1 MARRTEPDE
10 PSRLVANGRR
20 LRPWAIEERRRVV
33 RDLRSWAGAGGGEA
47 LRSYLGSPV
56 EVLGV
61 RVPDLRRLAKATARR
76 SVTRPLPEARALAES
91 LWHGKIYEEKAVA
104 VELLGLRPLAEDD
117 AVWKLAAR
125 WVDDATG
132 WALSDGLA
140 AGPIATQVA
149 ERPERFAEL
158 LVWVK
163 SPNIWRRRAS
173 TYALRAWVRA
183 GELDRP
189 FRLLERLLDDPERW
203 VQRAVGTWL
212 RECWKKDRARTE
224 RFLRREVRRL
234 APVTLTVATERA
246 PKVFR
251 EELRRSN
258 GRRRAGRRGY

>member
-10 PSRLVANGRR
+10 PHRLVAHPRR
-20 LRPWAIEERRRVV
+20 LRPWATAERSRIV
-33 RDLRSWAGAGGGEA
+33 RELRALTGPDDGEA

-56 EVLGV
+56 PVLGI
-61 RVPDLRRLAKATARR
+61 RVPDLRSLAKASARR
-76 SVTRPLPEARALAES
+76 IGTRPLPQARALVKS
-91 LWHGKIYEEKAVA
+91 LWEGELFEEKAIA
-104 VELLGLRPLAEDD
+104 IELLGLRPLAHDGPAWD
-117 AVWKLAAR
+117 LAAR

-140 AGPIATQVA
+140 AGPIAAGAA
-149 ERPERFAEL
+149 EHPERFAEL
-158 LVWVK
+158 LAWTE
-163 SPNIWRRRAS
+163 STNLWRRRAS
-173 TYALRAWVRA
+173 SYALRAWVRA

-246 PKVFR
+246 PKGFR
-251 EELRRSN
+251 KELRRES
-258 GRRRAGRRGY
+258 RRRPAERRGY